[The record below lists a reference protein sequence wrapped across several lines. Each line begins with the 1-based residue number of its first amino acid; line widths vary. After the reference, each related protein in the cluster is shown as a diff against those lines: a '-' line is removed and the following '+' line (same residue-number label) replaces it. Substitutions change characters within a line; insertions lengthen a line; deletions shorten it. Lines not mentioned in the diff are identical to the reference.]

1 MALRSASLPVADL
14 ASPGMAGQ
22 LTETSI
28 LCLPLGATE
37 QHGAHLPLDTDVI
50 VAQEL
55 TRLIVERWGDQF
67 DLWTLPVVPVGL
79 SHEHG
84 WAPGTQSLSIRDFHA
99 LLREM
104 AADIVHT
111 LPARNL
117 AIVNG
122 HGGNRGFLDNF
133 LHELRADF
141 AINACTIHPFDLTKA
156 ATGATAADVH
166 GGRSETSLMLAIA
179 PDRVRRDAI
188 KAFEHPPD
196 EATIR
201 TLIFDRGVSWPWRSD
216 DPRLARGGLIGDPSG
231 ASAELGQAIVES
243 IVAEARGVLARLLE
257 NQKIMRS
264 SDLLPP
270 G

>member
-1 MALRSASLPVADL
+1 
-14 ASPGMAGQ
+14 MAGQ
-22 LTETSI
+22 LAETSI

-55 TRLIVERWGDQF
+55 TRLLVERWGDAF
-67 DLWTLPVVPVGL
+67 DLWPLPVVPVGL
-79 SHEHG
+79 SHEHD
-84 WAPGTQSLSIRDFHA
+84 WAPGTQSLSIQAFHA
-99 LLREM
+99 LLRDL
-104 AADIVHT
+104 AADIVRA

-141 AINACTIHPFDLTKA
+141 AINACVIHPFDLSKA
-156 ATGATAADVH
+156 ASGTTAADVH

-179 PDRVRRDAI
+179 PERVRRDAL

-196 EATIR
+196 ETTIR
-201 TLIFDRGVSWPWRSD
+201 ALIFDRGVSWPWRTD

-231 ASAELGQAIVES
+231 ASPELGVAIVES
-243 IVAEARGVLARLLE
+243 IVAEARGVFVRLLE
-257 NQKIMRS
+257 NQKIVQGS
-264 SDLLPP
+264 ALPP
-270 G
+270 S